1 MSGLTFTD
9 VQFGRLPLDNV
20 KKLQKRAENESAV
33 VFAGSSDALY
43 GYAAV
48 FFPLEGLESVER
60 MLDGLHFECLLTRAE
75 VREAVK
81 FSDCR
86 SVDEIMQLLLDLN
99 RTAELQIEEA
109 RRAALFD
116 SRQEEMRALYEALLE
131 RSIYSAIREYAVV
144 CGETFVLVGG
154 RRPRPG
160 GLCFTLCAKWTAWR
174 LWRMTLRPNG
184 NTIRRFC

>member
-1 MSGLTFTD
+1 M
-9 VQFGRLPLDNV
+9 

-33 VFAGSSDALY
+33 DFCGQFGCALRVCRR
-43 GYAAV
+43 V

-60 MLDGLHFECLLTRAE
+60 MLDGLHFECLFDPRE

-109 RRAALFD
+109 RRARAALFD

-144 CGETFVLVGG
+144 CGETFVLVGWT
-154 RRPRPG
+154 PAKAG